1 MRAGARRA
9 LPAALLALGLACAS
23 AGAGAAPLYSNTTG
37 ELKRN
42 DGTTWQVTVTETE
55 RAVRYSVLRI
65 THEGRLPSVGSSFFI
80 ACSVLNLA
88 RERGFRYVAQLE
100 TSGMLKIGFLDRLD
114 DDPVKVVGVEFTG
127 LPAER
132 KYDAEQFAPI
142 CDLSKRSVAAQGAEE

>member
-1 MRAGARRA
+1 MCAGATRA

-23 AGAGAAPLYSNTTG
+23 AGAASLYSNTTG
-37 ELKRN
+37 EQKRS
-42 DGTTWQVTVTETE
+42 DGTTWKVTVTETARE
-55 RAVRYSVLRI
+55 ARYSILRI

-100 TSGMLKIGFLDRLD
+100 TSATLKIGFLTTLG
-114 DDPVKVVGVEFTG
+114 DDPVKVVGAEFAG
-127 LPAER
+127 LQPER

-142 CDLSKRSVAAQGAEE
+142 CDLSKRGVAAPGAEE